1 MLLLIY
7 QTNRKGVLNMP
18 QINIRVTDEQ
28 KELITSKAKDSNK
41 SITQYLIDKALE
53 NDTSTVQN
61 ADSNRIIEILNNQLA
76 VKDEQ
81 IKSKDS
87 QLLNLQQML
96 YVKENR
102 MLEHEQEKDDKQNK
116 HWWKFWANDKD

>member
-7 QTNRKGVLNMP
+7 QTNRKGVLKMP

-41 SITQYLIDKALE
+41 SITQYLIDKALDD
-53 NDTSTVQN
+53 DTSTVQN

-81 IKSKDS
+81 IKNKDN

-102 MLEHEQEKDDKQNK
+102 MLEHEHEKDENSDKR
-116 HWWKFWANDKD
+116 WWKFWTNDKD

>member
-1 MLLLIY
+1 MLLLKY

-28 KELITSKAKDSNK
+28 KELIMSKAKDSNK
-41 SITQYLIDKALE
+41 SITQYLIDKALDDDAS
-53 NDTSTVQN
+53 NVHN

-81 IKSKDS
+81 IKSKDN

-102 MLEHEQEKDDKQNK
+102 MLEYEQEKDENSNKQ
-116 HWWKFWANDKD
+116 WWKFWATDKD

>member
-7 QTNRKGVLNMP
+7 QTYRKGVLNMP

-41 SITQYLIDKALE
+41 SITQYLIDKAL
-53 NDTSTVQN
+53 DDDDSTVQS

-81 IKSKDS
+81 IKSKDN

-102 MLEHEQEKDDKQNK
+102 MLEHEQEKDENNNK
-116 HWWKFWANDKD
+116 RWWKFWATDKD

>member
-7 QTNRKGVLNMP
+7 QTYRKGVLNMP

-41 SITQYLIDKALE
+41 SITQYLIDKALDD
-53 NDTSTVQN
+53 DTSNVHN

-81 IKSKDS
+81 IKSKDN

-102 MLEHEQEKDDKQNK
+102 MLEYEHEKDENSNKQ
-116 HWWKFWANDKD
+116 WWKFWATDKD

>member
-1 MLLLIY
+1 
-7 QTNRKGVLNMP
+7 MP

-53 NDTSTVQN
+53 DDTSTVNN
-61 ADSNRIIEILNNQLA
+61 ADSNRIVEILNNQLA

-81 IKSKDS
+81 IKSKDN

-102 MLEHEQEKDDKQNK
+102 MLEYEQEKDENNK
-116 HWWKFWANDKD
+116 KNWWNFWTSNKD

>member
-41 SITQYLIDKALE
+41 SITQYLIDKALDD
-53 NDTSTVQN
+53 DTSTVHN

-81 IKSKDS
+81 IKSKDN

-102 MLEHEQEKDDKQNK
+102 MLEYEQEKDDNSNKQ
-116 HWWKFWANDKD
+116 WWKFWATDKD

>member
-1 MLLLIY
+1 
-7 QTNRKGVLNMP
+7 MP

-28 KELITSKAKDSNK
+28 KELITSKSKDSNK
-41 SITQYLIDKALE
+41 SITQYLIDKALDDDAS
-53 NDTSTVQN
+53 NVQN
-61 ADSNRIIEILNNQLA
+61 ADSNRIIEILNNQLT

-81 IKSKDS
+81 IKSKDN

-102 MLEHEQEKDDKQNK
+102 MLEYEQEKDENSNK
-116 HWWKFWANDKD
+116 RWWKFWTNDKD

>member
-7 QTNRKGVLNMP
+7 QTDRKGVLNMP

-28 KELITSKAKDSNK
+28 KELITYKAKDSNK
-41 SITQYLIDKALE
+41 SITQYLIDKALDD
-53 NDTSTVQN
+53 DTSTVQN

-102 MLEHEQEKDDKQNK
+102 MLEYEHEKDDKQNK

>member
-41 SITQYLIDKALE
+41 SITQYLIDKALDD
-53 NDTSTVQN
+53 DTSTVHN

-81 IKSKDS
+81 IKSKDN

-102 MLEHEQEKDDKQNK
+102 MLEYEQEKDENSNK
-116 HWWKFWANDKD
+116 RWWKFWTNDKD

>member
-7 QTNRKGVLNMP
+7 QTDRKSVLKMP

-41 SITQYLIDKALE
+41 SITQYLIDKALDD
-53 NDTSTVQN
+53 DTSTVNN
-61 ADSNRIIEILNNQLA
+61 ADSNRIIEILNNQLT

-102 MLEHEQEKDDKQNK
+102 MLEHEHEKDENSNK
-116 HWWKFWANDKD
+116 RWWKFWATNKD

>member
-1 MLLLIY
+1 MLLSIY

-41 SITQYLIDKALE
+41 SITQYLIDKALDD
-53 NDTSTVQN
+53 DTSTVQN

-81 IKSKDS
+81 IKSKDN

-102 MLEHEQEKDDKQNK
+102 MLEYEQEKDENSKK
-116 HWWKFWANDKD
+116 HWWKFWTNDKD

>member
-7 QTNRKGVLNMP
+7 QTYRKGVLNMP

-41 SITQYLIDKALE
+41 SITQYLIDKALDDDAS
-53 NDTSTVQN
+53 NVHNT
-61 ADSNRIIEILNNQLA
+61 DSNRIVEILNNQLA

-81 IKSKDS
+81 IKSKDN

-102 MLEHEQEKDDKQNK
+102 MIEYEQEKDENSKN
-116 HWWKFWANDKD
+116 HWWKFWANDKG

>member
-7 QTNRKGVLNMP
+7 QTYRKGVLNMP

-28 KELITSKAKDSNK
+28 KELITSKAKYSNK
-41 SITQYLIDKALE
+41 SVTQYLIDKALDD
-53 NDTSTVQN
+53 DTSTVQN

-81 IKSKDS
+81 IKSKDN

-102 MLEHEQEKDDKQNK
+102 MLEYEQEKDENSNK

>member
-7 QTNRKGVLNMP
+7 QTYRKGVLKMP

-28 KELITSKAKDSNK
+28 KELITSRAKDSNK
-41 SITQYLIDKALE
+41 SITQYLIDKALDD
-53 NDTSTVQN
+53 DTSTVQN

-81 IKSKDS
+81 IKSKDN

-102 MLEHEQEKDDKQNK
+102 MLEHEQEKDENNK
-116 HWWKFWANDKD
+116 KYWWKFWTNDKD

>member
-41 SITQYLIDKALE
+41 SITQYLIDKALDD
-53 NDTSTVQN
+53 DTSNVHN

-81 IKSKDS
+81 IKSKDN

-102 MLEHEQEKDDKQNK
+102 MLEYEHEKDENSNKQ
-116 HWWKFWANDKD
+116 WWKFWATDKD

>member
-28 KELITSKAKDSNK
+28 KELITYKAKDSNK
-41 SITQYLIDKALE
+41 SITQYLIDKAL
-53 NDTSTVQN
+53 DDDDDSTVQS

-76 VKDEQ
+76 VKDEE
-81 IKSKDS
+81 IKSKDN
-87 QLLNLQQML
+87 QILNLQQML

-102 MLEHEQEKDDKQNK
+102 MLEYEHEKDDKQNK
-116 HWWKFWANDKD
+116 QWWK

>member
-7 QTNRKGVLNMP
+7 QFDRKGVLNMP

-41 SITQYLIDKALE
+41 SITQYLIDKALDDDAS
-53 NDTSTVQN
+53 NVQN

-81 IKSKDS
+81 IKSKDN

-102 MLEHEQEKDDKQNK
+102 MLEHEQEKDENNNK
-116 HWWKFWANDKD
+116 RWWKFWTNNKD

>member
-1 MLLLIY
+1 MQLLIY

-28 KELITSKAKDSNK
+28 KELITYKAKDSNK
-41 SITQYLIDKALE
+41 SITQYLIEKAL
-53 NDTSTVQN
+53 NDDTSTVHN

-81 IKSKDS
+81 IKSKDN

-102 MLEHEQEKDDKQNK
+102 MLEYEQEKDENSNKQ
-116 HWWKFWANDKD
+116 WLKFWATDKD

>member
-41 SITQYLIDKALE
+41 SITQYLIDKALDD
-53 NDTSTVQN
+53 DTSNVHN

-81 IKSKDS
+81 IKSKDN

-102 MLEHEQEKDDKQNK
+102 MLEYEQEKDENGNK
-116 HWWKFWANDKD
+116 HWWKFWATDKD

>member
-41 SITQYLIDKALE
+41 SITQYLIDKALDD
-53 NDTSTVQN
+53 DTSTVQN

-81 IKSKDS
+81 IKSKDN

-102 MLEHEQEKDDKQNK
+102 MLEHEHEKDDNSNK
-116 HWWKFWANDKD
+116 HWWKFWANDKG

>member
-1 MLLLIY
+1 MLLLKY
-7 QTNRKGVLNMP
+7 QTNRKGVSNMP

-28 KELITSKAKDSNK
+28 KELITYKAKDSNK
-41 SITQYLIDKALE
+41 SITQYLIDKALDD
-53 NDTSTVQN
+53 DTSTVQN

-81 IKSKDS
+81 IKSKDN
-87 QLLNLQQML
+87 QLLNLQQIL

-102 MLEHEQEKDDKQNK
+102 MLEHEQEKDENNNK
-116 HWWKFWANDKD
+116 RWWKFWTNNKD